1 MIQDT
6 SFIID
11 LLKNDDGAVAKL
23 EEIEANRV
31 PQKCSS
37 VTVLELFEGIY
48 QFDEVTEERQTVL
61 DVLKSKHIVD
71 ADQDL
76 METAGKISGKLLRE
90 GNQIDREDC
99 VIAATAIQENEP
111 VLTRNV
117 DHFQRIDVL
126 TVETY

>member
-1 MIQDT
+1 LIQDT

-48 QFDEVTEERQTVL
+48 QFDEVTEEQQTVL